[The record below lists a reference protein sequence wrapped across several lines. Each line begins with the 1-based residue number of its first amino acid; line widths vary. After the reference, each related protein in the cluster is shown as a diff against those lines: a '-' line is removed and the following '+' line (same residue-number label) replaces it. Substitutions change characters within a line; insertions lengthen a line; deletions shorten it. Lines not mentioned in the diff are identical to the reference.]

1 MFRFPLFCFLIL
13 LPVLPAAVGDTAA
26 QANLQAGV
34 ASMITPVSTVRYYQ
48 QIIDYLGAKLGM
60 DAEMIHRTTYDEIDM
75 MLEQGEI
82 DMAFICSMSYVLN
95 NEKFGGEL
103 LVVPQVDGKTVYH
116 STLIVHRDSTF
127 ATFDDL
133 AGTTFAFVDPKSN
146 SGRLY
151 PVYLLAKRDETPES
165 FFSSFL
171 YSYSHNKSVE
181 MVAKKRVDGASVDS
195 IVYDFMTTS
204 GSPYIEQTKVIHRS
218 PPFGIPPIVVPPT
231 TPAPLKEAM
240 RSVFLEMHRDEEG
253 RRILEQMRIE
263 RFVATPDSNYDSIRA
278 MLAFIR
284 NSRDRPPE
292 QDAASTATTARG
304 GDAVLFGVLPRDN
317 PIIAYERYQPL
328 VDYLSRTTGQN
339 IELHLEKGYEDVVD
353 RLGDGTISFALLGPL
368 TYLDANKRFAS
379 APIARSRTGRGE
391 TFFRSV
397 IVTGP
402 DGSIEEISDLVDKR
416 FAFSALW
423 STSGNLI
430 PRYMLAWA
438 GIHLEQLGDYHH
450 YNYHDTVAKKV
461 ISNEFDG
468 GAIRLSTAQRYLPHG
483 LKVIAT
489 SDPIPTGPVVASS
502 HAPYHVV
509 KSVQQALLSM
519 KDSQAGREVLEKLDP
534 DLQGGFVAASDADYA
549 DIRSLFNAIPST
561 CGIRCHPDISF

>member
-1 MFRFPLFCFLIL
+1 MLRLFFCCFIL
-13 LPVLPAAVGDTAA
+13 LTLMLPATAHNTAA
-26 QANLQAGV
+26 QTELRAGV

-48 QIIDYLGAKLGM
+48 QIIDYLGDKLGM
-60 DAEMIHRTTYDEIDM
+60 DAEMIHRTTYDEIDV
-75 MLEQGEI
+75 MLEQ
-82 DMAFICSMSYVLN
+82 DQVDVAFICSMSYVLN
-95 NEKFGGEL
+95 HQKFGGEL

-116 STLIVHRDSTF
+116 STLIVHRDSELETL
-127 ATFDDL
+127 DGL
-133 AGTTFAFVDPKSN
+133 ADKRFVFVDPKSN

-151 PVYLLAKRDETPES
+151 PVYLLAKRDATPES

-195 IVYDFMTTS
+195 IVYDFMAAT
-204 GSPYIEQTKVIHRS
+204 GSPYAEQTKVIHRS
-218 PPFGIPPIVVPPT
+218 PPFGIPPIVVPPA
-231 TPAPLKEAM
+231 TPPPLKEAL
-240 RSVFLEMHRDEEG
+240 RSIFLEMHRDEQG

-263 RFVATPDSNYDSIRA
+263 RFVTIPDSSYDSIRA

-292 QDAASTATTARG
+292 QDAASAPTALRN
-304 GDAVLFGVLPRDN
+304 GDTILFGVLPRDN

-328 VDYLSRTTGQN
+328 VDYLSSTTGLKA
-339 IELHLEKGYEDVVD
+339 ELHLEKGYEEVVD
-353 RLGDGTISFALLGPL
+353 RLGDGIISFALLGPL
-368 TYLDANKRFAS
+368 TYLDAHKRFAT

-402 DGSIEEISDLVDKR
+402 DGSIEEIADLVDKR
-416 FAFSALW
+416 FAFAALW

-438 GIHLEQLGDYHH
+438 GIHLEQLGNYRH

-461 ISNEFDG
+461 ISSEFDG
-468 GAIRLSTAQRYLPHG
+468 GAIRLSTAQRYLPYG

-509 KSVQQALLSM
+509 RSVQQALLSM
-519 KDSQAGREVLEKLDP
+519 KDSPAGRAVLEKLDP

-549 DIRSLFNAIPST
+549 EIRSLFNEIPNS
-561 CGIRCHPDISF
+561 CGRGCHPDISF